1 MNRIKEYMLF
11 SLVAAMVGC
20 SPKVT
25 SEMQMWDF
33 EPQPTNKVMIFGA
46 NDDVPA
52 EAKAI
57 GRVFVDGKGASVR
70 KQYGKMLNL
79 AVKETARKGG
89 NVLVIDTVDVK
100 NNCVKSTVAYVDGM
114 LADSLTI
121 SDRRVRQL
129 LKMKTIRR
137 KPSVQQMNAAQQ
149 QAIISGQEEQRQ
161 QEMEMLAQ
169 ASINQDN
176 YVEDDSWESESKPVK
191 VKEIFK
197 VYSLRVAAGPMW
209 TTSRIYYPNGSHG
222 SGMRG
227 FGMALSY
234 TMAGDNFWGIGLDAQ
249 HIRTRVRQYKTDW
262 DYKMTYVGPCFVA
275 KHDFSESFRLYST
288 IGLGVSL
295 YKDYEGSEVGFGSRY
310 DLGVEYL
317 LTKHLSVGADF
328 VYLASRFNQSGVT
341 KNTDGSSIGINNLG
355 LMATLR
361 YNL

>member
-11 SLVAAMVGC
+11 PLVAAMVGC

-79 AVKETARKGG
+79 AVKETAKKGG

-100 NNCVKSTVAYVDGM
+100 NNCVKSTVAYADGT
-114 LADSLTI
+114 LIDSLTL
-121 SDRRVRQL
+121 SDHRVRQL

-149 QAIISGQEEQRQ
+149 QTIISEQEEQRQ

-169 ASINQDN
+169 ASINDK
-176 YVEDDSWESESKPVK
+176 YVEDESWEREAKPVK

-197 VYSLRVAAGPMW
+197 VYSLKVAAGPMW
-209 TTSRIYYPNGSHG
+209 TTSEIYYPNGSHE

-234 TMAGDNFWGIGLDAQ
+234 TMAGDDFWGIGIDAQ
-249 HIRTRVRQYKTDW
+249 HIRTKVRQYKTDW

-275 KHDFSESFRLYST
+275 KHDLSESFRLYGT
-288 IGLGVSL
+288 LGIGVALF
-295 YKDYEGSEVGFGSRY
+295 KDYDASEVGFGFRY

-317 LTKHLSVGADF
+317 LTKHLSVGVDL
-328 VYLASRFNQSGVT
+328 VDLVSRFNQNGET
-341 KNTDGSSIGINNLG
+341 KNSDGSSIGVNNLG
-355 LMATLR
+355 LMAILK

>member
-1 MNRIKEYMLF
+1 MNRIEKCMLF
-11 SLVAAMVGC
+11 SLLATMVGC

-79 AVKETARKGG
+79 AVKETAKKGG

-100 NNCVKSTVAYVDGM
+100 NNCVKSTVAYADGT
-114 LADSLTI
+114 LIDSLTL
-121 SDRRVRQL
+121 SDHRVRQL

-149 QAIISGQEEQRQ
+149 QSIISEQEEQRQ

-169 ASINQDN
+169 ASINDK
-176 YVEDDSWESESKPVK
+176 YVEDESWESESKPVK

-209 TTSRIYYPNGSHG
+209 TTSKIYYPKGTHE

-227 FGMALSY
+227 LGMALSY
-234 TMAGDNFWGIGLDAQ
+234 TMAGDDFWGVGLDAQ
-249 HIRTRVRQYKTDW
+249 LIRTKVRNCNIDW
-262 DYKMTYVGPCFVA
+262 DYKMTYVGPCFVV
-275 KHDFSESFRLYST
+275 KRDLSESFRLYST

-295 YKDYEGSEVGFGSRY
+295 YKDFDRSEVGFGYRY
-310 DLGVEYL
+310 DLEVEYL

-328 VYLASRFNQSGVT
+328 VYLASRFNQNGMT
-341 KNTDGSSIGINNLG
+341 KNSDGSNIGVNNLG
-355 LMATLR
+355 LMATLK